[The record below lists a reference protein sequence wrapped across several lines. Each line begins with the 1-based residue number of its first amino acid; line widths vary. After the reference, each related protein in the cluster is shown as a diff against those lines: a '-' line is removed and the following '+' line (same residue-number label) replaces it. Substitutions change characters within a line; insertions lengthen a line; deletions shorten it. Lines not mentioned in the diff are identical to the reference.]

1 VSPIINSVEM
11 GQASLDAAVT
21 TLAGIK
27 EYEQDFQRVFGR
39 PVNGQDLLRALASY
53 ERTLEV

>member
-1 VSPIINSVEM
+1 M